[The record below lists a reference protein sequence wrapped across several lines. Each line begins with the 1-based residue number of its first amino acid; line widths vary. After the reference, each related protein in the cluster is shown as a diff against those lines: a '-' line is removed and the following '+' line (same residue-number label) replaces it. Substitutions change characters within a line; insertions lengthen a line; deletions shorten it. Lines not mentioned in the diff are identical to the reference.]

1 MWTWLV
7 AWSGPVGPG
16 GLLRRFDQVP
26 TKSSEGPFGIRGIW
40 SGDQPG
46 LYLGELF
53 NIAVYDLYLHFKKTY
68 CSELLKLLCL
78 Q

>member
-1 MWTWLV
+1 MNLV
-7 AWSGPVGPG
+7 GHLIESCEAQ

-26 TKSSEGPFGIRGIW
+26 TKSSEKPFGIHRIW
-40 SGDQPG
+40 SGDRPG